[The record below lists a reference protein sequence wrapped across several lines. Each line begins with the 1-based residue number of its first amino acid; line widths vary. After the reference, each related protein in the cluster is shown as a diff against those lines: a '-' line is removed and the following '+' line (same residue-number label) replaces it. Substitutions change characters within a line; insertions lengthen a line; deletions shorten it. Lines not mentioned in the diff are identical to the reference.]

1 MYKDQPR
8 VEDCVVG
15 VHEPVLRVPV
25 HLRDGAEDVRP
36 GPLWIHGL
44 PLQQVTTK

>member
-1 MYKDQPR
+1 MKLFA
-8 VEDCVVG
+8 G

-36 GPLWIHGL
+36 RPLRLHGFT
-44 PLQQVTTK
+44 LQQVMMVLFSN